1 MYEWA
6 NTWLAEQRARGTK
19 CLELKEVNNQV
30 YVYSSTSVWDK
41 EKKRPRKV
49 STYVGKL
56 DQENGLIPGEKR
68 KVVEKV
74 RNVFE
79 YGEPAIIG
87 TVLDDILPLLQEN
100 FPENWR
106 EIYALAAIRS
116 SGPVPLKRAG
126 SVWERWYDI
135 HRVCPDLDPKN
146 LGRILREIGVNR
158 EGQTAIFK
166 RLAVEGEVLVYDLSM
181 FYSQS
186 DEISMAEK
194 GHNKDHCQLPQVNLA
209 LLCDSVTGRPTM
221 IRALPG
227 SVKDVRTIF
236 NSIMEMDLRNK
247 TLIMDRGFFSAE
259 VLKFLAAHELRFLMP
274 AWRSSNLYKVRVH
287 LTTPFEYQER
297 IIRSGRR
304 KQGNTWLYLFQDLR
318 MEAEEKSTAYR
329 KFLEKRITREELDED
344 VQLAGNILLVS
355 NIDDTPENIYKLYK
369 QRDAVEKL
377 FDTYK
382 TVLRADRTYLQ
393 DDEAV
398 FGHVFVSFLSL
409 YAYTGLEQRI
419 REAGLTARLSP
430 LDVIETFRKV
440 YRIEQGR
447 EPYLTEITKKV
458 SDLDRALKTG
468 LFPKPPS

>member
-1 MYEWA
+1 MFEWA

-19 CLELKEVNNQV
+19 CLELKMIGTQV
-30 YVYSSTSVWDK
+30 YVYNSTSVWDK
-41 EKKRPRKV
+41 VKKRPKKV

-56 DQENGLIPGEKR
+56 DETEGLLPGEKR

-87 TVLDDILPLLQEN
+87 TAMDDILPLLQEN
-100 FPENWR
+100 FPDHWR
-106 EIYALAAIRS
+106 ELYALAAVRS
-116 SGPVPLKRAG
+116 SGAVPLKRA
-126 SVWERWYDI
+126 SAVWERWYDAHDI
-135 HRVCPDLDPKN
+135 NPDLDPKN
-146 LGRILREIGVNR
+146 LGRMLREVGVDR

-166 RLAVEGEVLVYDLSM
+166 QLAVEGEVLVYDLSS

-194 GHNKDHCQLPQVNLA
+194 GHNKDHCQLPQINLA
-209 LLCDSVTGRPTM
+209 LLCDSTTGRPTM

-236 NSIMEMDLRNK
+236 NSIMEMDLKNK

-259 VLKFLAAHELRFLMP
+259 VLKFLEAHELRFLMP
-274 AWRSSNLYKVRVH
+274 VWRSSNLYKVRIH

-304 KQGNTWLYLFQDLR
+304 KHGNGWLYLYQDLK

-329 KFLEKRITREELDED
+329 KFLEKRITREELDEA
-344 VQLAGNILLVS
+344 VAVAGNILMVS
-355 NIDDTPENIYKLYK
+355 NIDDTPENVYLLYK

-382 TVLRADRTYLQ
+382 TVLHADRSYLQ

-409 YAYTGLEQRI
+409 YAYTGMEQRI

-430 LDVIETFRKV
+430 LDVIEIFRKV
-440 YRIEQGR
+440 YLVEQGK
-447 EPYLTEITKKV
+447 ETYLTEVPKKV
-458 SDLDRALKTG
+458 ADLDKALKTG
-468 LFPKPPS
+468 LFPKRPG

>member
-1 MYEWA
+1 MFEWA

-19 CLELKEVNNQV
+19 CLELKKIGTQI
-30 YVYSSTSVWDK
+30 YVYNSTSVWDR
-41 EKKRPRKV
+41 EKKRPKKV

-56 DQENGLIPGEKR
+56 DQEKGLIPGEKR

-87 TVLDDILPLLQEN
+87 TALDPLLPMMQEN
-100 FPENWR
+100 FPEHWR
-106 EIYALAAIRS
+106 ELYALAAVRS

-126 SVWERWYDI
+126 TVWEGWYDA
-135 HRVCPDLDPKN
+135 HHVRPDMDPKN
-146 LGRILREIGVNR
+146 LGRMLREVGVNR
-158 EGQTAIFK
+158 EGQRALFK
-166 RLAVEGEVLVYDLSM
+166 QLAVEGEVMVYDLSM

-194 GHNKDHCQLPQVNLA
+194 GHNKDHCHLPQINLA
-209 LLCDSVTGRPTM
+209 LLCDSATGRPTM

-227 SVKDVRTIF
+227 SVKDVRTLF
-236 NSIMEMDLRNK
+236 NSILEMDLKNK

-259 VLKFLAAHELRFLMP
+259 VLKFLAERDIRYLIP

-297 IIRSGRR
+297 IIRCGRR
-304 KQGNTWLYLFQDLR
+304 KHGNTWLYLFQDLKL
-318 MEAEEKSTAYR
+318 EAEEKSTAYR

-344 VQLAGNILLVS
+344 VQLAGNILFVS
-355 NIDDTPENIYKLYK
+355 NIDSAPEKIYHLYK

-382 TVLRADRTYLQ
+382 TVLHADRSYLH
-393 DDEAV
+393 DDEAI

-430 LDVIETFRKV
+430 LDVIELFRKV
-440 YRIEQGR
+440 YLVEQGK
-447 EPYLTEITKKV
+447 ETYLTEIVKKV
-458 SDLDRALKTG
+458 ADLDKVLKTG
-468 LFPKPPS
+468 LFPKQPS

>member
-1 MYEWA
+1 
-6 NTWLAEQRARGTK
+6 
-19 CLELKEVNNQV
+19 
-30 YVYSSTSVWDK
+30 
-41 EKKRPRKV
+41 
-49 STYVGKL
+49 
-56 DQENGLIPGEKR
+56 
-68 KVVEKV
+68 
-74 RNVFE
+74 
-79 YGEPAIIG
+79 
-87 TVLDDILPLLQEN
+87 
-100 FPENWR
+100 
-106 EIYALAAIRS
+106 
-116 SGPVPLKRAG
+116 
-126 SVWERWYDI
+126 
-135 HRVCPDLDPKN
+135 
-146 LGRILREIGVNR
+146 
-158 EGQTAIFK
+158 
-166 RLAVEGEVLVYDLSM
+166 
-181 FYSQS
+181 
-186 DEISMAEK
+186 
-194 GHNKDHCQLPQVNLA
+194 
-209 LLCDSVTGRPTM
+209 
-221 IRALPG
+221 
-227 SVKDVRTIF
+227 
-236 NSIMEMDLRNK
+236 MEMDLRNK

-382 TVLRADRTYLQ
+382 TVLHADRSYLQ

-447 EPYLTEITKKV
+447 ESYLTEITKKV
-458 SDLDRALKTG
+458 ADLDKALGTG